1 LKIDFKK
8 NLNELYLIFD
18 SLFFNINL
26 PPFIENKFTLRKAII
41 SGYEIKKNEHNL
53 LLEESCEYL
62 INYDKLSNKEL
73 FKKYFD
79 SNGTIQELIFD
90 VIKNRFSKEYIPN
103 NLDIDYF
110 NNFLNNNN
118 DNQNLIK
125 YFFSLNYFFDK
136 INY

>member
-1 LKIDFKK
+1 
-8 NLNELYLIFD
+8 
-18 SLFFNINL
+18 
-26 PPFIENKFTLRKAII
+26 
-41 SGYEIKKNEHNL
+41 
-53 LLEESCEYL
+53 
-62 INYDKLSNKEL
+62 LSNKEL